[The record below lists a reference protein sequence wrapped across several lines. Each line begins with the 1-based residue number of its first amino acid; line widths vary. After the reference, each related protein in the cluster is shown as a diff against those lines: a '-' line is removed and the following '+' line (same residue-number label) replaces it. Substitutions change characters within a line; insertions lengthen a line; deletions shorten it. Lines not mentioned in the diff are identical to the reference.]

1 MSTPVTIIERSR
13 PFSRQQL
20 VELWR
25 YRHLAMIFAA
35 RDIKVRYKQTVLGFA
50 WVLLQPLALTTVY
63 SLIFGRLARLPSDG
77 VPYPLFLLSGLV
89 LWQYF
94 AAATNTAS
102 VSLVAQGALISK
114 VYFPRLIVLLSPLL
128 AGLVDFA
135 IVLTVVLIIQI
146 AWGVY
151 PGPTL
156 LLAPFF
162 VLLAGAAVLAVS
174 VWLSAL
180 DAFYRDVRYLLGFA
194 LQVAYF
200 ATPIVYPLS
209 VVPPAYVKLYALNP
223 MAVIIEG
230 FRWSLLG
237 GATAPPDPLRLLI
250 AVAIIFAVLASG
262 YLFFRR
268 TEGTVVDRI

>member
-63 SLIFGRLARLPSDG
+63 SLIFGKLAKLPSDG
-77 VPYPLFLLSGLV
+77 VPYPLFLLGGLV

-94 AAATNTAS
+94 ATATNTAS
-102 VSLVAQGALISK
+102 VSLVTQSGLISK

-135 IVLTVVLIIQI
+135 IVLTLVLIVQM

-209 VVPPAYVKLYALNP
+209 VIPPAYVKFYALNP

-237 GATAPPDPLRLLI
+237 GATAPPDPLRLLA
-250 AVAIIFAVLASG
+250 AVVIIFAVLASG